1 MPKLTLTA
9 SSCLTAQCQPTK
21 KRTDYYDTV
30 CTGFTLECHR
40 SGTKTYTF
48 RYQDAHGLQ
57 TQRRIGGYGDISFA
71 QAQKA
76 AKKFRAE
83 VTMGGNPAAAKAEK
97 KAVVTAPGE
106 VF

>member
-1 MPKLTLTA
+1 MPTVKLDA
-9 SSCLTAQCQPTK
+9 SFCLTAICQPGK

-48 RYQDAHGLQ
+48 RYQDAYGRQ

-71 QAQKA
+71 QA
-76 AKKFRAE
+76 
-83 VTMGGNPAAAKAEK
+83 
-97 KAVVTAPGE
+97 
-106 VF
+106 